1 VDEPDFNNQSDF
13 VSEVLPIVDRAGGLA
28 RIVIVKATFSL
39 ADSGLLKLAEKQR
52 NIRLGDEYWGAPE
65 IADIRL
71 PTDYGL
77 QKIGTDFVLSGC
89 AVAPLGQTVPFV
101 DVGLRVADRR
111 KVLRVHGERYWKRGI
126 LGVVPGPSKAL
137 ASVPLAWARAW
148 GGLDLSDPDRP
159 LEEPHNPIGSGVA
172 HEPAKLIDSLAPQ
185 IEAVN
190 HPIAEA
196 GGKNIPHGCS
206 PLGPRFEPRRAAAGT
221 YDKAWLDK
229 IYPARPSDYRP
240 EHENCAAPGLHFLEG
255 LRGGEQVQ
263 IVGVHASRFFE
274 FQLPKWLIRVRAK
287 IDDKVLDLHP
297 PLDTV
302 VVDSEALTLE
312 LVWRAIFPCPPRMRN
327 RFTAIRVDAKE
338 FLS

>member
-1 VDEPDFNNQSDF
+1 MDEPDFNNQSDF

-28 RIVIVKATFSL
+28 RLVVVKATFSL
-39 ADSGLLKLAEKQR
+39 EQPRVLTLAEKQR
-52 NIRLGDEYWGAPE
+52 SVRLGDEYWGAPE
-65 IADIRL
+65 IADVRL
-71 PTDYGL
+71 PTDFCL
-77 QKIGTDFVLSGC
+77 QKLGTDFVLSGC
-89 AVAPLGQTVPFV
+89 AVAPIGQTVPFV

-126 LGVVPGPSKAL
+126 LGVVPSASNAL
-137 ASVPLAWARAW
+137 ISVPLAWTRAW

-159 LEEPHNPIGSGVA
+159 LEESRNPIGSGIA
-172 HEPAKLIDSLAPQ
+172 HDPAKLIGSLAPQ
-185 IEAVN
+185 IEAVK
-190 HPIAEA
+190 HPITEA
-196 GGKNIPHGCS
+196 GGKNMPQGCS
-206 PLGPRFEPRRAAAGT
+206 AVGPRFEPRRAAAGT

-229 IYPARPSDYRP
+229 TYPARPSDYRP
-240 EHENCAAPGLHFLEG
+240 EHENVAAPDLHFAEG

-263 IVGVHASRFFE
+263 IVGVHASRLFE
-274 FQLPKWLIRVRAK
+274 FHLPKWLVRVRAK
-287 IDDKVLDLHP
+287 IDDQVHDLHP

-312 LVWRAIFPCPPRMRN
+312 LVWRAIFPCPARMRN